1 MEALM
6 SYVTTS
12 LKLPQEVMKD
22 LKHKAVQE
30 KKSVSQL
37 VKEVVQQFLT
47 AQKESVDYREDT
59 FNRII
64 GMAKSGVHDGSVK
77 HDQYLYG
84 KKK

>member
-6 SYVTTS
+6 SYVTTN
-12 LKLPQEVMKD
+12 LKLPEEVMKD

-37 VKEVVQQFLT
+37 IKEAVQQFLT
-47 AQKESVDYREDT
+47 AQKESVDYREDP

>member
-1 MEALM
+1 M

-12 LKLPQEVMKD
+12 LKLPQEIMND
-22 LKHKAVQE
+22 LKHKAVHE

-37 VKEVVQQFLT
+37 VKEAVQQFLT
-47 AQKESVDYREDT
+47 SQKEAADYREDP

>member
-1 MEALM
+1 MEMLM

-12 LKLPQEVMKD
+12 LKLPQEIMND

-37 VKEVVQQFLT
+37 LKEAVQQFLT
-47 AQKESVDYREDT
+47 AQEEAVDYREDP